1 MEEKMNFE
9 EIATQFSAMEAEG
22 VARVLLGVQEEEFLP
37 LCRAMERDKL
47 GEVLVLLPTDK
58 QRLLLKELFDEELE
72 EVLEDVSVED
82 KVEIIEDMPEE
93 LALRIAEEEEIV
105 KLSQV
110 KAAEIIANAQT
121 KSREMRKAAQD
132 FVDDIM
138 RRADEGLTANL
149 GEVRKTRAA
158 LKQQVPTTKEQ

>member
-1 MEEKMNFE
+1 MTLDE
-9 EIATQFSAMEAEG
+9 
-22 VARVLLGVQEEEFLP
+22 LLEQ
-37 LCRAMERDKL
+37 
-47 GEVLVLLPTDK
+47 
-58 QRLLLKELFDEELE
+58 FDELLE
-72 EVLEDVSVED
+72 SGIKITGKKALVDVNRLRSIVD
-82 KVEIIEDMPEE
+82 DIRLNIPAEIKQAKGIVADRADIITNAKREADGII
-93 LALRIAEEEEIV
+93 RNAEERAKAMVAQEEIV